1 MKFGKREYKVC
12 LVNLPLESIYDRCLQ
27 FVSSNKKWK
36 VTETYK
42 DDEKAIIYSKTGVSL
57 KTWGEEVTIKMKK
70 VDTQK
75 TKVCIL
81 SKSAELMDFGK
92 NKENV
97 LSIINFLKSLT
108 NKIEIINEKINE
120 HDLIPIKEDTATYF
134 GGHLKYPLKSGRLFD
149 IGGTT
154 KTGVIGRL
162 ALFDDRIEFTTR
174 KWRIVIPL
182 ENILVNDV
190 GFEEKD
196 SGKANVIGG
205 GGGIGIPLS
214 PIPIG
219 MGFGGGF
226 VSKEG
231 NLSLLVIPYVD
242 EHGIKH
248 APRFQIK
255 GLVRDKTEE
264 WTKLLYEKLVEIKK
278 QKSKELEETKQ
289 SSEAFDVF
297 EKLKKL
303 KELHDAG
310 ILTDEEFEEKKRKLL
325 DLL

>member
-1 MKFGKREYKVC
+1 MILGKKEYGVC
-12 LVNLPLESIYDRCLQ
+12 IVNIPLQSLYDRCLQ

-42 DDEKAIIYSKTGVSL
+42 DDKRAIICSKSGISL
-57 KTWGEEVTIKMKK
+57 KTWGEVITIRMKK
-70 VDTQK
+70 VDPQK
-75 TKVCIL
+75 TKVYIL
-81 SKSAELMDFGK
+81 SKSGERMDFGK

-97 LSIINFLKSLT
+97 LSIINFLKYLT

-120 HDLIPIKEDTATYF
+120 HDLIPIKEDAATYF
-134 GGHLKYPLKSGRLFD
+134 GGHFKYPLKSGRFFD

-154 KTGVIGRL
+154 KTGIVGRL

-174 KWRIVIPL
+174 KWRIIIPL
-182 ENILVNDV
+182 ENILVDYV
-190 GFEEKD
+190 RFEEKD
-196 SGKANVIGG
+196 SGKASVIGG
-205 GGGIGIPLS
+205 GGGVGVPLS

-226 VSKEG
+226 LSKEG
-231 NLSLLVIPYVD
+231 NLSLLVIPYMD

-264 WTKLLYEKLVEIKK
+264 WAKLLYEKLVEIKK
-278 QKSKELEETKQ
+278 QKSKELKETKQ
-289 SSEAFDVF
+289 SSEALDVF

-303 KELHDAG
+303 KELYDAG
-310 ILTDEEFEEKKRKLL
+310 ILTNEEFEEKKRELL
-325 DLL
+325 DML